1 MSDQLTEL
9 FAKTDLASLQ
19 TLVQLVQSDPS
30 VLEKPELKFF
40 ANFVEEQRRTASH
53 EAQRGP
59 TTFTQRSAYDLP
71 LGKKFPDQVP
81 AVIEV
86 SKGSRNKYEWD
97 EEIGF
102 LVLDRVLHSAVFYPY
117 DYGFIP
123 QTLCEDGDP
132 LDVLVMGDSPIAPG
146 SVVHARPIAYMVME
160 DEKGKD
166 EKVLAVSAKDPFF
179 ENIKSLGDLS
189 ESTLR
194 QITQFFETYKAL
206 EKGKWVKVGGWK
218 TTSETHEL
226 IAHTHNQYL
235 LKKAAKGKI
244 EYSHN

>member
-1 MSDQLTEL
+1 MSADQLSEL
-9 FAKTDLASLQ
+9 LAKTDLSSLE
-19 TLVQLVQSDPS
+19 TIIQLVQTDPN
-30 VLEKPELKFF
+30 VLYRPELKFLSS
-40 ANFVEEQRRTASH
+40 FVEDQKKAARDASH
-53 EAQRGP
+53 HAAGHP
-59 TTFTQRSAYDLP
+59 RSAYDLP
-71 LGKKFPDQVP
+71 LGKKFPERIP
-81 AVIEV
+81 TVIEV

-97 EEIGF
+97 EDIGF

-117 DYGFIP
+117 DYGFVP

-179 ENIKSLGDLS
+179 ENIKTLSDLS
-189 ESTLR
+189 EPTLR

-226 IAHTHNQYL
+226 LAHTHNQYL
-235 LKKAAKGKI
+235 LKKAAKGRI